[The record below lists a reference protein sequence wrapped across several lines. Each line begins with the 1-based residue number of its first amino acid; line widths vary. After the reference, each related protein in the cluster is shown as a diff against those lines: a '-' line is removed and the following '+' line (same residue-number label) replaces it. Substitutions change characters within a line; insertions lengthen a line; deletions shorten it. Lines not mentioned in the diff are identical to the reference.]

1 MDCVV
6 TPVKTLMVFSVHLN
20 VQLKFYNLPNT
31 LTTSFN
37 RFVKVMSQRSGQ
49 PGINSKEYARFKLYI
64 PKLKEQV
71 LVGNMLLLIDNLIAA
86 NEDKLN
92 QLKKLKKYLMQNMF
106 V

>member
-1 MDCVV
+1 MV
-6 TPVKTLMVFSVHLN
+6 TPLKTLMGFSVHLN

-86 NEDKLN
+86 NEYNLKNALN
-92 QLKKLKKYLMQNMF
+92 IRGRFNLHLLM
-106 V
+106 